1 MSNIDRVEEKAL
13 QSGVTI
19 AELVEA
25 MRMASEFN
33 LAHRDPVSYSD
44 LKALADKNL
53 LAFDIYGAAR
63 LDRVVTARHISS
75 PVNASTDTTM
85 YTARSSAAIT

>member
-1 MSNIDRVEEKAL
+1 MSNIDRVKERAL

-25 MRMASEFN
+25 MRLASEFN
-33 LAHRDPVSYSD
+33 LTRRDPVSIDD
-44 LKALADKNL
+44 LRALADKSR

-63 LDRVVTARHISS
+63 LDQE
-75 PVNASTDTTM
+75 AS
-85 YTARSSAAIT
+85 